1 MKKIIAGIALATTIG
16 TANATP
22 AIHQLNPRPT
32 YNHTYSAAYHHGKHD
47 AYQNVA
53 QTLFVVGAVAIAG
66 VVVYHLGEESRWGVN
81 QKGLTYKF

>member
-1 MKKIIAGIALATTIG
+1 MKKLIAGIALATTIG

-53 QTLFVVGAVAIAG
+53 TTLFVVGAIAIVGVA
-66 VVVYHLGEESRWGVN
+66 VYNLGEESRWTANDKGVV
-81 QKGLTYKF
+81 YRF